1 MPLRR
6 WGLAALLGM
15 CWVGLAQAKEPL
27 RVPPSGAVAEAKA
40 GPAKTQVTLD
50 PLSAQRFFIDLPSN
64 VAQLTVRTAGSSGDV
79 DIFLRPGVPHS
90 SGNFQ
95 GLVDESTASSTAA
108 GSNEQVMI
116 GRADGLTPGRWWIT
130 LGNFANAPATVE
142 LTTEVASSGPAFAAN
157 IGQSG
162 TWYDP
167 AKNLQGLFIQYF
179 SAAQVIVVWFTFTP
193 EGEQAWFL
201 GVGEVS
207 GDVIQIDELSRTR
220 GGRFGAAFDP
230 AQVVFE
236 DIGDLRITFDSC
248 GTGYASFLPQ
258 QAGWPHEQLRLE
270 QLTGVAGLSCTP
282 GKGQNYVGAGMSGS
296 WFDATRSGEGWLVQ
310 VLNQDLVV
318 AYWFTYDSQGRQVW
332 IGGVGELL
340 NGSFVVSE
348 VIQPVGGRFGPGYS
362 AEQVSLLP
370 WGAMGM
376 TFTGCNSAAM
386 QAFGGAG
393 FGAWG
398 AGQWQRLTPIAG
410 TPDCDLRATP
420 AQLAAT
426 VQVAPFAAQDGDV
439 NDPATSVI
447 GNDTP
452 ATSQALA
459 NPAAVAGFLA
469 AAGTGRQGDRFQAQG
484 DAVDAYQVTLTAGQS
499 VQLLISDWQSS
510 APTAVDFDLRL
521 YRVGDASAPVQ
532 SSLGTGRNEYITVA
546 ESGRYDVVINAL
558 SGFGNYTLAVTNA
571 PAPSAAAML
580 RLEDDALPGQI
591 IVRFDEPFDDGSGA
605 VGLYKS
611 VAQRQQEIGL
621 PLLRG
626 QPGRSQLY
634 ALPGGAKRGAALA
647 KLGADPDRL
656 AVLERR
662 GWGLSPAQQ
671 EALQQV
677 LAIKALR
684 ARPEV
689 RAAEPNPRAQALAV
703 PSDQGYALQWHLPMI
718 NMPQAWDLGLGQSS
732 VWVSVIDTGINPH
745 PDLAANVL
753 YAEGADLISDAV
765 NARDGD
771 GRDGDSTDPGD
782 GAVPGEDSFHGT
794 HVAGIVAALQG
805 NGGISGVAPGVR
817 IMPVRVLGGQGGSVQ
832 DIADGIL
839 WSAGLPVSGVR
850 ASRAADVINLSL
862 GGVGECVSVY
872 QEAINQARQRGVIVI
887 AAAGNDNSAVAVR
900 PADCTGVVKVA
911 AVGPDYLPSNF
922 SNCRDIDVAAP
933 GGEVVDDARYA
944 QAPAPFNRPPV
955 CKGSLGSSSRGE
967 LDGVI
972 SLNSSRTEPAFEGY
986 KGVNGTSQA
995 APHVAGVAALMKSLH
1010 AGLTPAEFDA
1020 LLANGQLSFDPRSVG
1035 VAVPTAV
1042 ANEYASFYGAGIIDA
1057 LAATRVARERAG
1069 GAPAAAAIV
1078 AQPSALDFGELTTS
1092 QALNVT
1098 KVGSGA
1104 ATVTSLNEDAPWLTV
1119 SGGGPD
1125 GLGQYTLSVSRS
1137 GLAEAD
1143 YASRLR
1149 IATSSG
1155 TTLEVPVS
1163 MRVGARQSSGK
1174 AGEVYALIIDALT
1187 LQPFA
1192 QHVASLASGSGR
1204 VSFASLY
1211 PGAYYVVYG
1220 TDIDNDGLICD
1231 PGEFCGFL
1239 PYGEISEPLQI
1250 NGENVDIGFAPLFP
1264 DLAGIGSSAAAS
1276 KRAAALTG
1284 AARRLQ

>member
-1 MPLRR
+1 MPLLK
-6 WGLAALLGM
+6 WGLAALLGICPM
-15 CWVGLAQAKEPL
+15 GWAQGKTPALLQPAN
-27 RVPPSGAVAEAKA
+27 AVAEAAAA
-40 GPAKTQVTLD
+40 GAKVQVTMG
-50 PLSAQRFFIDLPSN
+50 PLSAQRFYVDLPSN
-64 VAQLTVRTAGSSGDV
+64 VSQLTVRTAGSGGDV
-79 DIFLRPGVPHS
+79 DIFVRPGVPHS
-90 SGNFQ
+90 SGSFQ

-108 GSNEQVMI
+108 GSNEQVLI

-130 LGNFANAPATVE
+130 LGNFANESATVE
-142 LTTEVASSGPAFAAN
+142 LSTDVATNGASFAAN

-179 SAAQVIVVWFTFTP
+179 SAAQAIVVWFTFTP

-207 GDVIQIDELSRTR
+207 GDSIRIDELSRTR

-230 AQVVFE
+230 AQVVYE
-236 DIGDLRITFDSC
+236 DIGDLRITFDTC

-282 GKGQNYVGAGMSGS
+282 GKAQNHVGAGMSGS
-296 WFDATRSGEGWLVQ
+296 WFDASRSGEGWLVQ

-318 AYWFTYDSQGRQVW
+318 AYWFTYDADGRQVW
-332 IGGVGELL
+332 VGGVGELV

-348 VIQPVGGRFGPGYS
+348 VIQPVGGRFGPGY
-362 AEQVSLLP
+362 AADQVNLLP

-376 TFTGCNSAAM
+376 TFTGCDTAAM
-386 QAFGGAG
+386 QAFGGQG
-393 FGAWG
+393 FGAYG

-410 TPDCDLRATP
+410 TPVCDLRATP

-426 VQVAPFAAQDGDV
+426 IQAAPFAAQDGDV
-439 NDPATSVI
+439 NDPATPAV

-452 ATSQALA
+452 ASSQALG

-469 AAGTGRQGDRFQAQG
+469 AAGTGRQGDRFQAHG
-484 DAVDAYQVTLTAGQS
+484 DPVDAYQVTLTAGQS
-499 VQLLISDWQSS
+499 VQLLISDWQAA

-532 SSLGTGRNEYITVA
+532 SSLSTGRNEFISVA
-546 ESGRYDVVINAL
+546 ETGRYDVVVNAL
-558 SGFGNYTLAVTNA
+558 SGFGNYTLAVTSA
-571 PAPSAAAML
+571 PTPSGAAML
-580 RLEDDALPGQI
+580 RLEDDLLPGQI
-591 IVRFDEPFDDGSGA
+591 IIRFDEPFDDGSGA
-605 VGLYKS
+605 VALYKS

-634 ALPGGAKRGAALA
+634 ALPGGAKRGPALA
-647 KLGADPDRL
+647 KLGVDPAATDAL
-656 AVLERR
+656 ARH

-671 EALQQV
+671 AAMQQL

-684 ARPEV
+684 ARPDV
-689 RAAEPNPRAQALAV
+689 LAAEANQRVYTLAV
-703 PSDQGYALQWHLPMI
+703 PSDQGYPLQWHLPMI
-718 NMPQAWDLGLGQSS
+718 NLPQAWDLGLGQSS
-732 VWVSVIDTGINPH
+732 VWVSVIDTGVNPH

-753 YAEGADLISDAV
+753 YAEGADLIADTV
-765 NARDGD
+765 NAIDGD
-771 GRDGDSTDPGD
+771 GRDRDARDPGD

-817 IMPVRVLGGQGGSVQ
+817 IMPVRVLGARGGSLQ
-832 DIADGIL
+832 DIADGML
-839 WSAGLPVSGVR
+839 WSAGLPVSGAR
-850 ASRAADVINLSL
+850 ASRAADVMNLSL
-862 GGVGECVSVY
+862 GGVGECPSVY
-872 QEAINQARQRGVIVI
+872 QEAITQARQQGVIVI
-887 AAAGNDNSAVAVR
+887 AAAGNDNSAVGVR
-900 PADCTGVVKVA
+900 PADCAGVVKVA

-933 GGEVVDDARYA
+933 GGEVVDDERYA
-944 QAPAPFNRPPV
+944 QAPEPFNRPPV

-967 LDGVI
+967 LDGVV
-972 SLNSSRTEPAFEGY
+972 SLNSSRDDPTFEGY

-1020 LLANGQLSFDPRSVG
+1020 LLANGQLSFDPRAAG
-1035 VAVPTAV
+1035 VAVPAAV
-1042 ANEYASFYGAGIIDA
+1042 ANEYAKFYGAGIIDA
-1057 LAATRVARERAG
+1057 FAAARVARERAG
-1069 GAPAAAAIV
+1069 GAPPAAAIV
-1078 AQPSALDFGELTTS
+1078 AQPAALDFGELATS

-1104 ATVTSLNEDAPWLTV
+1104 AAVTAVSEDAPWLTV
-1119 SGGGPD
+1119 AGGGPD

-1143 YASRLR
+1143 YAARLR
-1149 IATSSG
+1149 LATSAG

-1192 QHVASLASGSGR
+1192 QQVASLASGSGR

-1220 TDIDNDGLICD
+1220 TDLDNDGVICD
-1231 PGEFCGFL
+1231 AGEFCGFL
-1239 PYGEISEPLQI
+1239 PYGEISEPLQV
-1250 NGENVDIGFAPLFP
+1250 NGQNVDIGFAPLFP
-1264 DLAGIGSSAAAS
+1264 DLAGIGSSAASS
-1276 KRAAALTG
+1276 KRAGSLVEAAQ
-1284 AARRLQ
+1284 RIE